1 MNSIYQG
8 FGLAVLLAAAA
19 LPAEAATYICQI
31 DGKAVF
37 TTEKSGKNCQLSS
50 MNGISDDAP
59 ADAHEQSASGATGSD
74 NIAKIWEKQQFGSY
88 DDIKILPATRPS
100 GVTNTAEAAAPALN
114 VKLRNQTKNTGKAA
128 TRSKGSAA
136 RAPAP
141 IIAPPAAK
149 PQLTRK
155 QILQNE
161 VRNEQTAL
169 VRAKAQLNV
178 ARKKGDKSKVTRLE
192 QTVRDREANI
202 RAIQSEMGR

>member
-1 MNSIYQG
+1 MKLRPQG
-8 FGLAVLLAAAA
+8 LGLTLLLAAA
-19 LPAEAATYICQI
+19 LPAHAATYICQV

-37 TTEKSGKNCQLSS
+37 TTEKTGRNCQLSS

-59 ADAHEQSASGATGSD
+59 AAPESAASAPAPGSD
-74 NIAKIWEKQQFGSY
+74 NIAKIWEKEQFGRY
-88 DDIKILPATRPS
+88 DDVKILPTRPS
-100 GVTNTAEAAAPALN
+100 GVTNTAEAAAPSMN
-114 VKLRNQTKNTGKAA
+114 VKLRNQPKAKRSNTAPR
-128 TRSKGSAA
+128 T
-136 RAPAP
+136 PAP
-141 IIAPPAAK
+141 VIAPPPPK
-149 PQLTRK
+149 PQMTRK

-178 ARKKGDKSKVTRLE
+178 ARKKGDKAKVSRLE